1 MSADNLITILST
13 KTANGGREWRVA
25 EHADSGNPI
34 SHFCQTEDGPWK
46 ARCSD
51 AAHLVDIFAKSEV
64 FASADSAFAKA
75 RQEEEE
81 AGFVEYGISSADL
94 DESWDELQAQAAV
107 LRERR
112 KSCRWFQPVPEDGM
126 WVNDPDSIDWWAPN
140 YVEEQLAKLGWT
152 SAEARAVRWHLWD
165 TYSSGEHGQ
174 YRFPDRL
181 RLARCGNPAE
191 EAAFASMKA
200 RGCCSC
206 YEHRLEVALEGEAKS
221 VILIGFNYGH

>member
-1 MSADNLITILST
+1 MSADNTITILST
-13 KTANGGREWRVA
+13 RTVDGGRQWRVA
-25 EHADSGNPI
+25 EHAESGNPL
-34 SHFCQTEDGPWK
+34 SHFQQEEDGPWQ
-46 ARCSD
+46 ARCVD
-51 AAHLVDIFAKSEV
+51 AMALVDIFAASEV
-64 FASADSAFAKA
+64 FTSRDAAYDRA
-75 RQEEEE
+75 RREEEDCD
-81 AGFVEYGISSADL
+81 FVEYGIGSANL
-94 DESWDELQAQAAV
+94 VESWEELLAAAEQ

-112 KSCRWFQPVPEDGM
+112 KSCRWFQPPPEDGM
-126 WVNDPDSIDWWAPN
+126 WVNDPDCIDWWAPN

-152 SAEARAVRWHLWD
+152 PAEARAVRWHLWD
-165 TYSSGEHGQ
+165 TYSSGEYGQ

-206 YEHRLEVALEGEAKS
+206 YEHRLEVALEGDKKS